1 MHQMGFAKTGIA
13 IDQKGVIILGRMLC
27 HGHGSGVS
35 QLVGGAHH
43 EVLKGKFRVGKAVRL
58 SLRRGPPLEL
68 QKPGVVQNSNL
79 EVDGKDIPQG
89 GLDVVQKEGLQVA
102 PFKIAGAVEL
112 ADAALDI
119 HNAQLIKPGGDGSL
133 GERPPELTQ
142 DIFPDVG
149 DGVQTGST
157 SLFIRAD
164 TRA

>member
-1 MHQMGFAKTGIA
+1 MGFAEAGIA
-13 IDQKGVIILGRMLC
+13 VNQKGVVILGGMLC
-27 HGHGSGVS
+27 YRHGGGIG

-102 PFKIAGAVEL
+102 PLKSL
-112 ADAALDI
+112 A
-119 HNAQLIKPGGDGSL
+119 QW
-133 GERPPELTQ
+133 R
-142 DIFPDVG
+142 
-149 DGVQTGST
+149 
-157 SLFIRAD
+157 
-164 TRA
+164 